1 MYLSSISLVWGTI
14 SFCAGDIGGYGVFWI
29 EESCVGDSMSD
40 VSEGFFS
47 WYISV
52 GFVISMLVVDVE
64 LGIGCMYY
72 LFTYMYGIHMD

>member
-14 SFCAGDIGGYGVFWI
+14 FSCAGDIGGYGVFWI

-47 WYISV
+47 WYISA
-52 GFVISMLVVDVE
+52 GFVVSMVLVYVE
-64 LGIGCMYY
+64 LGLGCLYY
-72 LFTYMYGIHMD
+72 LFAHMYVIHMD